1 MTSAAFGPCQA
12 LNDGMGVKMD
22 LTVLNEQQRQA
33 AEHLNGPLLILAG
46 AGSGKTRTMTYR
58 IANLLD
64 HGVPAWQILALTFT
78 NKAAREMKNRIGAL
92 VGEAVA
98 EDMWVGTFHSICV
111 HILRRDIEKIG
122 YQRSFTIYDDD
133 DQLRVI
139 KDWLKQLKI
148 DDKILSARDVRNI
161 ISDSKNKLMTP
172 DEWFRASDKA
182 YRDQQ
187 IHDVYVRYEQTLR
200 DNNALD
206 FDDLLMKTLQLLMD
220 HPPVLEYYQKRF
232 KYVHVDEYQ
241 DTNMAQYEIV
251 RLITAE
257 SHQLCVVGDDDQSIY
272 GWRGADIRNILNFE
286 KDYPDCKVIKL
297 EQNYRSTS
305 TILDAANQVIAHNE
319 GRKEK
324 ALWTEN
330 AQGEK
335 IKLYSAGDEREEAAW
350 ISGQIRQM
358 HEHGWPYAEMAVLY
372 RLHAQSRILEEML
385 VRAGIPYRVY
395 GGTRFY
401 ERREIKDI
409 LAYLRVIEN
418 PSDTV
423 SLKRIINMPRRSI
436 GDTTVSQ
443 LETQAMSENVPMFSI
458 LSDPP
463 EALSS
468 RARRCVMDFA
478 QMMFGLMGRKDS
490 MPLDEFVQTILDET
504 GLINQLEKEPE
515 EAYQTRR
522 ENLMEFVGA
531 AREYIDRAE
540 AEDRSLEAFLEN
552 VALITDLDRQE
563 DAPQFVTL
571 MTLHSAKGLEFD
583 AVFMAGMEENVFPSY
598 RAINEDDR
606 LEEERRLAYVGITR
620 ARKQL
625 CLTLAR
631 QRTIFNQISYNRPS
645 RFISEIPPRLIEDVW
660 ALSRQHFGEEPA
672 PLRKP
677 HNREPRNIDFGTP
690 GMGQLNIPGVS
701 KGFVPSQATKLS
713 GSALM
718 KMYQPGD
725 RVMHR
730 KFGEGKVVSVEKAG
744 ADARITIDFI
754 AYGSKEFS
762 LAIAPIFKLED

>member
-1 MTSAAFGPCQA
+1 
-12 LNDGMGVKMD
+12 MD
-22 LTVLNEQQRQA
+22 LSVLNEQQRKA
-33 AEHLNGPLLILAG
+33 AENLNGPLLILAG

-58 IANLLD
+58 IANLLE

-78 NKAAREMKNRIGAL
+78 NKAARQMKDRIASL
-92 VGEAVA
+92 IGEIEA
-98 EDMWVGTFHSICV
+98 EDMWIGTFHSVCV
-111 HILRRDIEKIG
+111 RILRRDIEKIG

-148 DDKILSARDVRNI
+148 DDKTLSARDVRNV
-161 ISDSKNKLMTP
+161 ISDSKNKLLTA
-172 DEWFRASDKA
+172 DEWFRSSEKA

-187 IHDVYVRYEQTLR
+187 IHDVYVRYEQTLK

-220 HPPVLEYYQKRF
+220 HPPVLQYYQQRF
-232 KYVHVDEYQ
+232 RYVNVDEYQ

-251 RLITAE
+251 RLLTAK

-286 KDYPDCKVIKL
+286 QDFPDCTVIKL
-297 EQNYRSTS
+297 EQNYRSTA

-330 AQGEK
+330 SLGEK
-335 IKLYSAGDEREEAAW
+335 IKLYTAGDEREEAAW
-350 ISGQIRQM
+350 ISGQIKQM
-358 HEHGWPYAEMAVLY
+358 HNQGWPYAEMAILY

-401 ERREIKDI
+401 ERKEIKDI
-409 LAYLRVIEN
+409 LAYLRVLVN
-418 PSDTV
+418 PADTV
-423 SLKRIINMPRRSI
+423 SLKRIINTPRRSI

-443 LETQAMSENVPMFSI
+443 LEEQALEEGVPMFSV
-458 LSDPP
+458 LTNPP
-463 EALSS
+463 EELSS
-468 RARRCVMDFA
+468 RARRCVSDFA
-478 QMMFGLMGRKDS
+478 RLLFDLMSRRDS
-490 MPLDEFVQTILDET
+490 TPMDEFIETVINET
-504 GLINQLEKEPE
+504 GLINQMEKETE
-515 EAYQTRR
+515 EAYITRK
-522 ENLMEFVGA
+522 ENMMEFIGA
-531 AREYIDRAE
+531 AKEYLDRAE
-540 AEDRSLEAFLEN
+540 DEDKTLQAFLEN

-563 DAPQFVTL
+563 DVPQFVTL
-571 MTLHSAKGLEFD
+571 MTLHSAKGLEYD

-625 CLTLAR
+625 YLSLAR
-631 QRTIFNQISYNRPS
+631 SRTIFNQVSYNRPS
-645 RFISEIPPRLIEDVW
+645 RFVSEIPDRLIEDVW

-677 HNREPRNIDFGTP
+677 HNREPRYNDFGTP
-690 GMGQLNIPGVS
+690 GMGQLNIPGVT
-701 KGFVPSQATKLS
+701 KGFVPSQASKLS
-713 GSALM
+713 GSAM
-718 KMYQPGD
+718 MRMYDPGD

-730 KFGEGKVVSVEKAG
+730 KFGEGRVVSIEKAG
-744 ADARITIDFI
+744 TDARITIDFI
-754 AYGSKEFS
+754 AYGRKEFS
-762 LAIAPIFKLED
+762 LAIAPIFKLEE